1 MISNFYLK
9 KCKNSHCSRWI
20 TINNNFPPIPIIYL
34 FSPQHSSAI
43 PFAHSFDTLYF
54 SFDNSF
60 VTRTQPDATVQYSA
74 VISILPFHSEG
85 TRVQFVSIARVNL
98 ILWSLTIPCIGWATH
113 LKALRS
119 SAIHVFLVL
128 CKCSFGCIKIRRWCE
143 LVNMRKC
150 VVTAVRVLV
159 VSLIFAPNAG
169 EKYSIRRF
177 KHFRHIELYLPGFD
191 YGLQ

>member
-1 MISNFYLK
+1 MK
-9 KCKNSHCSRWI
+9 KFKDSHCSGWI

-34 FSPQHSSAI
+34 FLPQHSSAI
-43 PFAHSFDTLYF
+43 PFTHSFDTLYF

-60 VTRTQPDATVQYSA
+60 VTRTQPDATVYYSA
-74 VISILPFHSEG
+74 VIPVLPFHSEG
-85 TRVQFVSIARVNL
+85 TRAQFVSITPVSL

-128 CKCSFGCIKIRRWCE
+128 CTCFIGCIKIRRCCE
-143 LVNMRKC
+143 LVDMRKC

-169 EKYSIRRF
+169 EKYSIR
-177 KHFRHIELYLPGFD
+177 
-191 YGLQ
+191 